1 MTDRERG
8 FQQAW
13 SDAMFGNGYKPSH
26 VLRHYSEEY
35 IAGYYAGQRALEAAV
50 DAAAQERIFDPTHD

>member
-13 SDAMFGNGYKPSH
+13 SDAMSDGYMPWWT
-26 VLRHYSEEY
+26 LRHYSAEFQ
-35 IAGYYAGQRALEAAV
+35 AGYRTGQQEIEASV
-50 DAAAQERIFDPTHD
+50 DAAAQERIFDPIHD